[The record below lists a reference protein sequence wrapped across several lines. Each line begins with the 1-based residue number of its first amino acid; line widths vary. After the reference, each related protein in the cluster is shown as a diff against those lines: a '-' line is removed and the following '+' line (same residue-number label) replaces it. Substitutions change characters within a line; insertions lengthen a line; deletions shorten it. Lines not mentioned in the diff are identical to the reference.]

1 MKEIYDDL
9 KEPIQFKVNDMLRG
23 SCAFSIIEKLNQCCA
38 DIKTALRTQKYSHLK
53 LIEIDN
59 RLSKGT
65 SDLVLT
71 ILFGDVITEMK
82 LVIDLNSQD
91 YAFANKLYELQRPK
105 FYTPLTQLYIMN
117 ETLSSGYFIEAK
129 AYIDGNSHSNAE
141 NYE

>member
-1 MKEIYDDL
+1 
-9 KEPIQFKVNDMLRG
+9 MLRG
-23 SCAFSIIEKLNQCCA
+23 ICAFSIIEKVNQCCA

-82 LVIDLNSQD
+82 LVIDLNS
-91 YAFANKLYELQRPK
+91 
-105 FYTPLTQLYIMN
+105 
-117 ETLSSGYFIEAK
+117 
-129 AYIDGNSHSNAE
+129 
-141 NYE
+141 